1 MKWGVSALPRW
12 RMPAF
17 YFLHFFNV
25 GVFLPFLNIYYHSVG
40 IVPAQLGFLNAA
52 ARLSTSVA
60 PPVAGAIADKLRCGR
75 EIMLVCVAA
84 SSLIALAMWGARSFW
99 ALLIL
104 VAAYAAARGAVGP
117 IAENALLR
125 EIEEHGGQYGRVRWW
140 GSLGFIVAALGAGR
154 LIDAYSVGLIFLIV
168 FCGGIALMGVVVR
181 FPREWG
187 GARTQFRGDLRKLL
201 RSRPLLNFYGASLL
215 MALSAGPFGLYFSIY
230 LRELGLSAVFIGFA
244 WTVGVVSEIFFL
256 IFAENIQRRVGL
268 KAMIAAGIFATSL
281 RWELVSLTTSGVLLV
296 AIQAL
301 HGVTFG
307 VYHAAAVQYVD
318 RLSGEAIK
326 NTGQALYTAATFG
339 GGATIG
345 VLLAGWLL
353 PSLGFVRLMQVG
365 AGIALAAGAWFVIS
379 SGLAKEEDEVR
390 AASQE

>member
-1 MKWGVSALPRW
+1 MTESSSDPKRW

-17 YFLHFFNV
+17 FFLHFFNV
-25 GVFLPFLNIYYHSVG
+25 GLFLPYLNVYYHSVG
-40 IVPAQLGFLNAA
+40 IAPAQLGILGAA

-60 PPVAGAIADKLRCGR
+60 PPVAGALADRLRRGR
-75 EIMLVCVAA
+75 EIMLVCVAV
-84 SSLIALAMWGARSFW
+84 SSLIALVMWGIREFW

-104 VAAYAAARGAVGP
+104 ITLHAAARGAIGP
-117 IAENALLR
+117 IAENASLR

-140 GSLGFIVAALGAGR
+140 GSFGFIIAALGAGR
-154 LIDAYSVGLIFLIV
+154 LIDVYSSIGMIFPVAFI
-168 FCGGIALMGVVVR
+168 GGIALMGVIAR
-181 FPREWG
+181 FPKESAGLRS
-187 GARTQFRGDLRKLL
+187 RFRGDLAKLF
-201 RSRPLLNFYGASLL
+201 RSRPLMNFYGASLL
-215 MALSAGPFGLYFSIY
+215 MALSSGPFGLYFSIY
-230 LRELGLSAVFIGFA
+230 LRELGMPALLIGLA

-256 IFAENIQRRVGL
+256 FYAENIKRCIGL
-268 KAMIAAGIFATSL
+268 KAMIAAGILATSL
-281 RWELVSLTTSGVLLV
+281 RWALVSLTTSAELLV

-353 PSLGFVRLMQVG
+353 PEMGFIGLMK
-365 AGIALAAGAWFVIS
+365 AGSGLAFVAGVWFVVS
-379 SGLAKEEDEVR
+379 SGLARDED
-390 AASQE
+390 